1 MDNINDLENSSKE
14 QLVEKVESMQEEID
28 SLKEENSRAKSNLM
42 WKVRKLE
49 KDKVLIENEK
59 IRLERETKSLRS
71 EVERFRS
78 PPLVLATITE
88 VLDDHRMTVKSSTGP
103 SFLVNYS
110 KFLDEKLL
118 VPGSRVALNQQTFGI
133 VEVLPSE
140 KAFAYKMKL
149 EALKHQ
155 GKSLSPKGTKS
166 HSVDE
171 IDDTKTQIYRYVRL
185 TYLIPELLQLV
196 DDTVLKDKRAVLT
209 MGLKPA
215 VELSYLTK
223 EEQKLVYMGITYE
236 DLTPSH
242 AQTIEIR
249 KLSKSKKLDFNSL
262 EDILCQKKGN
272 QNDQISFNKDKIE
285 SVLPTEL
292 LKRDKRYIERYII
305 KAIIEYKKMKIV
317 EEDELDF

>member
-1 MDNINDLENSSKE
+1 MNPLIVRL
-14 QLVEKVESMQEEID
+14 
-28 SLKEENSRAKSNLM
+28 KSNGRYELISGHR
-42 WKVRKLE
+42 RKKAME
-49 KDKVLIENEK
+49 SIG
-59 IRLERETKSLRS
+59 IS
-71 EVERFRS
+71 EAEVYVKKLSDEE
-78 PPLVLATITE
+78 ATIE
-88 VLDDHRMTVKSSTGP
+88 MVDSNMYR
-103 SFLVNYS
+103 
-110 KFLDEKLL
+110 EK
-118 VPGSRVALNQQTFGI
+118 
-133 VEVLPSE
+133 VLPSE
-140 KAFAYKMKL
+140 KDANVTGMEIETKPDITYDKIGGLEDQIIEVKETVELPLKEPELFDKMKL